1 MNIKIAKTEA
11 EYRAVRELRYNINFK
26 ELGKDYL
33 FDNQEEIDE
42 NATVLFIEKDEQVI
56 GTVRCLFVNY
66 SQEIEDYWGLGRP
79 ISRSKIGLTD
89 RLAVLPEYRN
99 SRAAYQLVTQIYKQ
113 ALLEGS
119 HLALMECEQYLLPFY
134 EHMGFKSFRK
144 IMHPYGLRHQLYINP
159 WNATHLAEVRSPFL
173 GEYKRYQ
180 EEMNKFILAQ
190 NQAV

>member
-1 MNIKIAKTEA
+1 MNVKIAKTEG
-11 EYRAVRELRYNINFK
+11 EYRAVRELRYNVNFK

-33 FDNQEEIDE
+33 FDNQEEIDQD
-42 NATVLFIEKDEQVI
+42 ATILFAEKDDQVI

-66 SQEIEDYWGLGRP
+66 SEEIEDYWGLGRP

-119 HLALMECEQYLLPFY
+119 HLALMECEQHLLAFY
-134 EHMGFKSFRK
+134 EHMGFRAFRRV
-144 IMHPYGLRHQLYINP
+144 IHSYGLRHQLYINP
-159 WNATHLAEVRSPFL
+159 WNVSHLAEVRSPFL
-173 GEYKRYQ
+173 GEYNRYQ
-180 EEMNKFILAQ
+180 EDMNRFILAQ